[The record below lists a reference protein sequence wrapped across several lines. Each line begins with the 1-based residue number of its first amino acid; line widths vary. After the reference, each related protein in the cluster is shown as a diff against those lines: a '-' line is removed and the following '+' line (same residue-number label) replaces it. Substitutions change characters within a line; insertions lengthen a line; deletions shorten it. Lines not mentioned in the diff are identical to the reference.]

1 MTVPTA
7 VAIASES
14 PYTLEAG
21 KALAEIGGNAVDIA
35 VGAAL
40 TASVS
45 RVRGADVLPGRIRLH
60 QHQISGK

>member
-45 RVRGADVLPGRIRLH
+45 GGIR
-60 QHQISGK
+60 SRDSRAARWESRTESC